1 MALKVI
7 ITIVIT
13 KQLPRN
19 PASFANRVRFTP
31 RSEYLVC
38 DEKLEWKGPSQ
49 DAQGSCWVKKC
60 SITSLVGF
68 RFSANSWELL
78 RVVLRRLMDWR
89 WQLRAVRELGSK
101 IPEKKPHFC
110 PNPSLHLPLNTHLY
124 LSKAAPP
131 GSAPRI
137 SLLQRNSKIPTLPKP
152 LELQNKSN
160 AAEKF

>member
-1 MALKVI
+1 MYKIVINWQIPAWHRKFWLYFWNSLWYWTCRDYSMALKVI

-101 IPEKKPHFC
+101 IPEK
-110 PNPSLHLPLNTHLY
+110 NLISVRI
-124 LSKAAPP
+124 
-131 GSAPRI
+131 PRYI
-137 SLLQRNSKIPTLPKP
+137 SL
-152 LELQNKSN
+152 
-160 AAEKF
+160 